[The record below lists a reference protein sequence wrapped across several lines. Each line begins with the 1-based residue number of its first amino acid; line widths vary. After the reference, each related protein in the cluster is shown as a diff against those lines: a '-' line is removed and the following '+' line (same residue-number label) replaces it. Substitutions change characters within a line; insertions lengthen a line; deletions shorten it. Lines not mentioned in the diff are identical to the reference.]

1 MHVEFEKTIRGVE
14 VTVHA
19 DNFDSDPSV
28 GIGLGPDELW
38 AETDAG
44 AEFAL
49 TDEEVDQ
56 LSIEAT
62 DRYEGIMAY
71 DD

>member
-1 MHVEFEKTIRGVE
+1 MNVSFEKTIRGVE

-28 GIGLGPDELW
+28 GIGLSPDELW
-38 AETDAG
+38 AETTDG
-44 AEFAL
+44 TEFAL

>member
-1 MHVEFEKTIRGVE
+1 MKVSFEKTIRGVE
-14 VTVHA
+14 VTIHA
-19 DNFDSDPSV
+19 DHFDSDPSV

-38 AETDAG
+38 AETADG
-44 AEFAL
+44 TEFAL

-62 DRYEGIMAY
+62 DRYDGNGG
-71 DD
+71 D